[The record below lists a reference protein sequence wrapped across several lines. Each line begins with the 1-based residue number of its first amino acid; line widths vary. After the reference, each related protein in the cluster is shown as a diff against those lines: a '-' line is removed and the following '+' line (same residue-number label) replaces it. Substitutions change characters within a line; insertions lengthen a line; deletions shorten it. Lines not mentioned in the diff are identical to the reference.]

1 MTSAR
6 LNDLFS
12 TSKRTLFVPLTF
24 KLSMALEQITW
35 SELVTDPNLASFAIR
50 ATGDLFKVDAL
61 VNWFDEW
68 MEAESFGVVVQRG
81 DLGEGELAD
90 VDYSNRDVT
99 ETVASGMPC
108 QHVLD
113 VTKRL
118 CTEVGP
124 NTAVLGYL
132 TGGAT
137 LLARLYGSDESRLI
151 LQEIDDGKLSS
162 NRAEQMEVVI
172 KASIDMVNAYCERGV
187 GGILIVEHDPL
198 ETYAHLDLFAPLFN
212 VCSYFGVPTLLLT
225 RSVIPTETVKALEK
239 LGISQAIGSENQVGR
254 AHVITETELRD
265 RKSSF
270 TADAQTNEIVFTEW
284 DLPVD
289 TDPAALT
296 EHRTTLIG
304 P

>member
-6 LNDLFS
+6 LNDLS
-12 TSKRTLFVPLTF
+12 SNSKQTLFVPLTF
-24 KLSMALEQITW
+24 KLAMALEQITW
-35 SELVTDPNLASFAIR
+35 RELVTDPNLASFAIR
-50 ATGDLFKVDAL
+50 ATGDLFQVDAL

-68 MEAESFGVVVQRG
+68 MEAESFGVAVQRG

-90 VDYSNRDVT
+90 VDYSNLDVT
-99 ETVASGMPC
+99 ETVVSGMPC

-113 VTKRL
+113 VTQRL
-118 CTEVGP
+118 CAEVDS

-137 LLARLYGSDESRLI
+137 LLARLYGPDESRLI
-151 LQEIDDGKLSS
+151 LQEIENGKPSPP
-162 NRAEQMEVVI
+162 RAEQMEVVI

-198 ETYAHLDLFAPLFN
+198 DTYAYFNLLAPLFN
-212 VCSYFGVPTLLLT
+212 LCRYFGVPTLLLT
-225 RSVIPTETVKALEK
+225 RSKIPTETEKMLEK
-239 LGISQAIGSENQVGR
+239 LGIWQVIGSENQVR
-254 AHVITETELRD
+254 SAHVITETELRD
-265 RKSSF
+265 GKSSL
-270 TADAQTNEIVFTEW
+270 TAEAQTKEIEITEW

-296 EHRTTLIG
+296 EQRTILIG

>member
-12 TSKRTLFVPLTF
+12 NSKRTLFVPLTF

-99 ETVASGMPC
+99 ETVVSGMPC

-113 VTKRL
+113 VTQRL
-118 CTEVGP
+118 CAEVDS

-137 LLARLYGSDESRLI
+137 LLARLYGSDESKLI
-151 LQEIDDGKLSS
+151 LQEIDNGKLSS
-162 NRAEQMEVVI
+162 NKAKKMEVVI

-198 ETYAHLDLFAPLFN
+198 ETWAYLNLFAPLFN
-212 VCSYFGVPTLLLT
+212 VCSYYRVPTLLLT
-225 RSVIPTETVKALEK
+225 RSVISKENVNTLEK
-239 LGISQAIGSENQVGR
+239 LGISQVIGSENQVGCPR
-254 AHVITETELRD
+254 VITETELSD
-265 RKSSF
+265 GTSSF
-270 TADAQTNEIVFTEW
+270 TADAETKEIVFTEW